1 MHTLLNHF
9 TIYFLLSLNT
19 FACTRQ
25 EDNKEISANKIME
38 INTDSLKQAGLET
51 ATFGAGCFWC
61 VEAIFQELDGVEKVA
76 SGYSGG
82 NRPNP
87 TYEQVCS
94 GATGY
99 AEVIQVYYDPKKI
112 TYDELLDVF
121 WRTHDPTTPNQQ
133 GADRGTQYRS
143 AIFYHDDKQKE
154 LAEKYKKELDASGA
168 FDKPIVTEIA
178 PFRNF
183 YLAES
188 YHQNYYKANPD
199 KPYCSVVIQPK
210 LEKFRKVFKD
220 KLKD

>member
-1 MHTLLNHF
+1 MYNLLNYF

-19 FACTRQ
+19 FGCTPQ
-25 EDNKEISANKIME
+25 EGKKDKLTDQKME
-38 INTDSLKQAGLET
+38 INEDSLKQAGLET

-61 VEAIFQELDGVEKVA
+61 VEAIFQDLKGVEKVA

-94 GATGY
+94 GASGH
-99 AEVIQVYYDPKKI
+99 AEVIQIYYDPKII
-112 TYDELLDVF
+112 TFDELLEVF

-143 AIFYHDDKQKE
+143 VVFYHNDQQKE
-154 LAEKYKKELDASGA
+154 LAEKYKKELEASGA
-168 FDKPIVTEIA
+168 FDKPVVTEIS
-178 PFRNF
+178 PYKNF
-183 YLAES
+183 YSAEN
-188 YHQNYYKANPD
+188 YHQNYYKDNPD

-210 LEKFRKVFKD
+210 LEKFRKVFKE
-220 KLKD
+220 KLKE